1 MRLAGSVAEPL
12 RKTQP
17 TLAPPPVHYPQRHDH
32 AAEAAMSLPQW
43 LLHRASQVLR
53 ALPEGGLR
61 LRRQHT
67 LVARTQALQARVDAH
82 LQYALQPDLHPTDL
96 HPTGL
101 RQTDQRQTEVAAL
114 RAALARHGATPV
126 LRERA
131 LSLVA
136 ATATQVTGRRPYP
149 SQLQAAW
156 ALGEGHFVEMA
167 TGEGKTYAA
176 ALAAAAAA
184 LGGQPVHVLT
194 ANDYLVQRDAQA
206 AATWCAALGLTVGC
220 VLSPHGAA
228 QRQAAYRCDITYG
241 SARELAFDYLRD
253 ARAGSAFVNPLQRH
267 ADDLLRD
274 AGTGHARTPTGAA
287 GSPQQTLLRGLCVA
301 IVDEADSLLVD
312 EALMPLLLSS
322 APAAQPAGPASAQQR
337 ALAFQTLGLAR
348 QLREGAD
355 FVHDSASGSPRCTAA
370 GLARLE
376 EIATPWGGVWLNRR
390 HRNELIHSA
399 LQALH
404 GLQRDRDYLVSTTPA
419 PAHIQLLD
427 RSTGRVAQGRV
438 WSREL
443 QALVELKEGCPLSA
457 PTQVVAR
464 LSLQRF
470 FARYLH
476 LCGMSG
482 TLAECRQELLRVYGR
497 SVVSVPL
504 RLPSRRVLLPAQV
517 FDNEHSRLQQAVQ
530 QVAQRHETGQP
541 VLVGVDSV
549 AQAQA
554 MSAALQQAGIPHQR
568 LDAAAMEAEAGADP
582 QAHEAARV
590 AAAGQRGAVT
600 VATQMA
606 GRGTDIALGAGVAAL
621 GGLHVLC
628 CQDNTSARADRQF
641 IGRSARAGEPG
652 SAELWRTRGAAAWR
666 WPARPAPAGAG
677 LDGPP
682 QQSAERSSWR
692 SWFRSPGGWAASS
705 LPPCWLSVWMQ
716 WCQKHH
722 EHAQAQQRRQL
733 MEQDL
738 EWHTRTTLHT
748 PGSSTPWG

>member
-1 MRLAGSVAEPL
+1 MAEPL
-12 RKTQP
+12 HTKQP
-17 TLAPPPVHYPQRHDH
+17 GLGPALLHYPQRRDH
-32 AAEAAMSLPQW
+32 PAEAAMSLPQW
-43 LLHRASQVLR
+43 LLHRTSRLLR
-53 ALPEGGLR
+53 ALPESALR
-61 LRRQHT
+61 LRRQHAG
-67 LVARTQALQARVDAH
+67 LARAQGLQARIDAH
-82 LQYALQPDLHPTDL
+82 LQDTSLAHA
-96 HPTGL
+96 
-101 RQTDQRQTEVAAL
+101 RKSKVAAL
-114 RAALARHGATPV
+114 RSALAREGATPA
-126 LRERA
+126 LRESA

-136 ATATQVTGRRPYP
+136 ATAAQVTGRMPY
-149 SQLQAAW
+149 STQLQAAW

-184 LGGQPVHVLT
+184 LVGQPVHVLT

-206 AATWCAALGLTVGC
+206 AAAWCEALGLTVGC
-220 VLSPHGAA
+220 VLSHHGKA

-253 ARAGSAFVNPLQRH
+253 AQTGSAFVSPLQRQ
-267 ADDLLRD
+267 AEDLLHLAHKATASEPPR
-274 AGTGHARTPTGAA
+274 AEGGTG
-287 GSPQQTLLRGLCVA
+287 QTLLRGLCVA

-312 EALMPLLLSS
+312 EGLMPLLLSTT
-322 APAAQPAGPASAQQR
+322 AAAQPAGPASAQQR

-348 QLREGAD
+348 QLGEGAD
-355 FVHDSASGSPRCTAA
+355 FVRDGPNGSPRCTAA

-390 HRNELIHSA
+390 HRNDLVHSA

-404 GLQRDRDYLVSTTPA
+404 GLQRDRDYLVCTTPA
-419 PAHIQLLD
+419 PKHIQLLD

-443 QALVELKEGCPLSA
+443 QALVELKEACPLSA

-470 FARYLH
+470 FSRYLH

-482 TLAECRQELLRVYGR
+482 TLAECRHELLRVYGR

-504 RLPSRRVLLPAQV
+504 RLPGRRVLLPTQV
-517 FDNEHSRLQQAVQ
+517 FDDEQLRLRQAVR
-530 QVAQRHETGQP
+530 QVAQRHQTGQP

-554 MSAALQQAGIPHQR
+554 MSAALQQAGIAHQR
-568 LDAAAMEAEAGADP
+568 LDAGAVESGALADP
-582 QAHEAARV
+582 QAHEAALV

-606 GRGTDIALGAGVAAL
+606 GRGTDIALGPGVAAL

-628 CQDNTSARADRQF
+628 CQDNNSARCDRQF

-652 SAELWRTRGAAAWR
+652 SAELWRTRNAPAWQ
-666 WPARPAPAGAG
+666 WQARPPQTNAG
-677 LDGPP
+677 LDHTLHKPATP
-682 QQSAERSSWR
+682 SRWR
-692 SWFRSPGGWAASS
+692 SLCRNPGGWAVAE
-705 LPPCWLSVWMQ
+705 LPPRWLSVWMQ
-716 WCQKHH
+716 LCQKHH
-722 EHAQAQQRRQL
+722 ENTRAQQRRQL

-748 PGSSTPWG
+748 PSGGPPWG